1 MAICGVCKK
10 SSSDKNDVKCV
21 GVCGFVFHADCI
33 KDDLEAK
40 RTRSTRDYKCK
51 DCRGDSFQNI
61 VTSGSSSADVLT
73 KDFLIQVIEG
83 FKKDVFTE
91 MNSFKSEMI
100 DLSASV
106 QFVSDK
112 IDASNKLMEP
122 ITLQFAELKKENELL
137 KTKNESLTKEVLDL
151 RDRMRNLEQYTR
163 VNNVEVSGLPSTRE
177 ESVKDL
183 VKDVRAAIGV
193 QVQESDVAIAHRVPS
208 YGLNRDPALIIQ
220 FTDRERKA
228 EWLNAYRKKRS
239 LVAREVNQ
247 RFPAQ
252 RVYISDHLS
261 PENKKFLASLKKKC
275 SWSRDSK
282 LFARKAEGDPVKKIL
297 SYKDIDNLV

>member
-1 MAICGVCKK
+1 MAICGVCIK

-91 MNSFKSEMI
+91 MNSFKSEMT

-112 IDASNKLMEP
+112 IDASNKLMEH

-183 VKDVRAAIGV
+183 VKDVGAAIGV
-193 QVQESDVAIAHRVPS
+193 QVQESDVTIAHRVPS

-252 RVYISDHLS
+252 RV
-261 PENKKFLASLKKKC
+261 
-275 SWSRDSK
+275 
-282 LFARKAEGDPVKKIL
+282 
-297 SYKDIDNLV
+297 